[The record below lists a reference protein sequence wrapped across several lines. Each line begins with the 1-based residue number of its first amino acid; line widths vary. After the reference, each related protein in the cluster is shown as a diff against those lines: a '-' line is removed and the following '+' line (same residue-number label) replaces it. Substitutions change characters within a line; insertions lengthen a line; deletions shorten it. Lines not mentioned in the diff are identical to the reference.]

1 MAGDQGRAHE
11 VAFVLGGG
19 GVLGAH
25 EVGMLQALAEAGV
38 RPDLVLGT
46 SVGALNGVFVAAHR
60 DPGAAV
66 PELAAV
72 WREGVTAEAFGG
84 SLFGRVRTLARSGTH
99 LHSNEPLRQLLEG
112 LPVQR
117 IEELALPF
125 QCVAASIE
133 RAAAHWFSDGPIVP
147 AVLASA
153 AVPGLLPPVR
163 VGDEHFFDGGLVH
176 SIPIGRALELGA
188 RTVYVL
194 HVGRIERPLQV
205 PSRPWEVGL
214 VAFEI
219 ARRHRFA
226 EDMAAVPPGVTVH
239 VLPAGA
245 DAQAGVDLSQLR
257 YRDTSRVDEHIQRAY
272 EASAAYLAG
281 VRRADCGRE
290 QRVLPPRIVRRLVLA
305 PLVLVI
311 TLFLITGLPVL
322 LLLAAAASPLLPGRW
337 RALRLLWFG
346 LVWLAMESVALF
358 ACLALW
364 IASGFGGRLQLGG
377 LPGAALRPDAL
388 VAGGGVP
395 GGHPGLPAAHRD
407 RGAGADPRGGR
418 PPA

>member
-1 MAGDQGRAHE
+1 VGDQGRAHE

-72 WREGVTAEAFGG
+72 WRDGAAAEAFGG

-99 LHSNEPLRQLLEG
+99 LHPNEPLRELLG
-112 LPVQR
+112 ALPVR
-117 IEELALPF
+117 NIEELALPF

-133 RAAAHWFSDGPIVP
+133 RAAAHWFATGPIAP

-153 AVPGLLPPVR
+153 AVPGLLPPVQ

-194 HVGRIERPLQV
+194 HVGRIEQPLQV

-257 YRDTSRVDEHIQRAY
+257 YRDTSRIDEHIQRAY
-272 EASAAYLAG
+272 EASAAYLAAAG
-281 VRRADCGRE
+281 TRAG
-290 QRVLPPRIVRRLVLA
+290 
-305 PLVLVI
+305 
-311 TLFLITGLPVL
+311 
-322 LLLAAAASPLLPGRW
+322 
-337 RALRLLWFG
+337 
-346 LVWLAMESVALF
+346 
-358 ACLALW
+358 
-364 IASGFGGRLQLGG
+364 
-377 LPGAALRPDAL
+377 
-388 VAGGGVP
+388 
-395 GGHPGLPAAHRD
+395 
-407 RGAGADPRGGR
+407 
-418 PPA
+418 

>member
-1 MAGDQGRAHE
+1 VVTGDGGRGHE

-25 EVGMLQALAEAGV
+25 EVGMLQALAEAGI

-72 WREGVTAEAFGG
+72 WREGAASEAFGG
-84 SLFGRVRTLARSGTH
+84 TLFGRVRTLARSGTH
-99 LHSNEPLRQLLEG
+99 LHPNEPLRQLLEG
-112 LPVQR
+112 LPVER
-117 IEELALPF
+117 IEELTLPF

-133 RAAAHWFSDGPIVP
+133 RAAAHWFAAGPIVP

-205 PSRPWEVGL
+205 PTRPWEVGL

-226 EDMAAVPPGVTVH
+226 EDMAAIPPGVTVH
-239 VLPAGA
+239 VLPTGA
-245 DAQAGVDLSQLR
+245 EGAAGVDLSQLR

-281 VRRADCGRE
+281 
-290 QRVLPPRIVRRLVLA
+290 
-305 PLVLVI
+305 
-311 TLFLITGLPVL
+311 
-322 LLLAAAASPLLPGRW
+322 AAARTTGT
-337 RALRLLWFG
+337 G
-346 LVWLAMESVALF
+346 
-358 ACLALW
+358 
-364 IASGFGGRLQLGG
+364 
-377 LPGAALRPDAL
+377 
-388 VAGGGVP
+388 
-395 GGHPGLPAAHRD
+395 
-407 RGAGADPRGGR
+407 
-418 PPA
+418 

>member
-1 MAGDQGRAHE
+1 MLLARA
-11 VAFVLGGG
+11 A
-19 GVLGAH
+19 
-25 EVGMLQALAEAGV
+25 AGV

-46 SVGALNGVFVAAHR
+46 WVGALNGVFVAAHR

-66 PELAAV
+66 PELTAV
-72 WREGVTAEAFGG
+72 WREGVAAETFGG

-99 LHSNEPLRQLLEG
+99 LHPNEPLRQLLER
-112 LPVQR
+112 LPVDR

-133 RAAAHWFSDGPIVP
+133 RAAAHWFTAGPIIP

-205 PSRPWEVGL
+205 PTRPWEVGL

-219 ARRHRFA
+219 ARRYRFT

-239 VLPAGA
+239 VLPAGSEGPP
-245 DAQAGVDLSQLR
+245 GVDLSQLR
-257 YRDTSRVDEHIQRAY
+257 YRDASRVDEHIRRAY

-281 VRRADCGRE
+281 AE
-290 QRVLPPRIVRRLVLA
+290 Q
-305 PLVLVI
+305 
-311 TLFLITGLPVL
+311 TTGT
-322 LLLAAAASPLLPGRW
+322 G
-337 RALRLLWFG
+337 
-346 LVWLAMESVALF
+346 
-358 ACLALW
+358 
-364 IASGFGGRLQLGG
+364 
-377 LPGAALRPDAL
+377 
-388 VAGGGVP
+388 
-395 GGHPGLPAAHRD
+395 
-407 RGAGADPRGGR
+407 
-418 PPA
+418 

>member
-1 MAGDQGRAHE
+1 
-11 VAFVLGGG
+11 
-19 GVLGAH
+19 
-25 EVGMLQALAEAGV
+25 
-38 RPDLVLGT
+38 
-46 SVGALNGVFVAAHR
+46 
-60 DPGAAV
+60 V

-72 WREGVTAEAFGG
+72 WRDGVAAEAFGG

-99 LHSNEPLRQLLEG
+99 LHSNEPLRQLLEA
-112 LPVQR
+112 LPVRR
-117 IEELALPF
+117 IEELARPF

-133 RAAAHWFSDGPIVP
+133 RAAAHWFSAGPIVP

-245 DAQAGVDLSQLR
+245 DAQTGVDLSQLR
-257 YRDTSRVDEHIQRAY
+257 YRDASRVDEHIKRAY
-272 EASAAYLAG
+272 EASAAYLA
-281 VRRADCGRE
+281 
-290 QRVLPPRIVRRLVLA
+290 
-305 PLVLVI
+305 
-311 TLFLITGLPVL
+311 
-322 LLLAAAASPLLPGRW
+322 AASE
-337 RALRLLWFG
+337 RAG
-346 LVWLAMESVALF
+346 
-358 ACLALW
+358 
-364 IASGFGGRLQLGG
+364 
-377 LPGAALRPDAL
+377 
-388 VAGGGVP
+388 
-395 GGHPGLPAAHRD
+395 
-407 RGAGADPRGGR
+407 
-418 PPA
+418 